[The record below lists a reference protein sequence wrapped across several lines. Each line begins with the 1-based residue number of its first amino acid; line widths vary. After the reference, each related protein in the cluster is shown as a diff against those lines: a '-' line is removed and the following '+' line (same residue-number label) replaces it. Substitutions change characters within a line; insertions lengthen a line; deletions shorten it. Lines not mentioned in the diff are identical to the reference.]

1 MNSDN
6 LKYVLRQFAERT
18 LPVSRPRELVL
29 PTGSGKVVGLAGVRR
44 SGKTF
49 LFFDTIRRLTGQGV
63 DRRCIVYLNFED
75 DRLNPIRAEELDLV
89 LRCLQELYPETLN
102 QRVFMFLDE
111 VQNVSG
117 WERWVRRIQD
127 TEDVEVY
134 VTGSSSQLLTRDLAT
149 ALRGRSITL
158 EVFPLSF
165 RETLAFRDIAVIPH
179 SAENESLIRG
189 ALEAYLAW
197 GGFPEIVLAD
207 ETLRP
212 LILEE
217 YASLMFYRDVV
228 ERYGVRNEK
237 LMRELLRHA
246 FRNTAGLIN
255 VSKLHRDF
263 GSLGFNVSKNTLFE
277 YLGYLEDAFLVFL
290 VPRQE
295 QSLRKQAH
303 NPRKLHVID
312 PGLVAAFKANP
323 GRDVGHKL
331 ETAVYLE
338 VRRTRKDLFYYTNG
352 SEVDLCDGEGT
363 LFINTCW
370 SLTEAQTRRRES
382 GSMAL
387 GHARWPQA
395 IGRLLFHEYT
405 PGVEREIPEAEP
417 AWRFLAEKPF
427 SVQAPPSRAVARK

>member
-1 MNSDN
+1 MNSDS
-6 LKYVLRQFAERT
+6 LKYVLRQFVGRT
-18 LPVSRPRELVL
+18 LPVGRPRELVL
-29 PTGSGKVVGLAGVRR
+29 PTGTGKVVGLAGVRR

-49 LFFDTIRRLTGQGV
+49 LFFDTIRRLTEKGV
-63 DRRCIVYLNFED
+63 DRCNIVYLNFED

-89 LRCLQELYPETLN
+89 LRCLRELYPGTLD
-102 QRVFMFLDE
+102 QRIFMFLDE

-117 WERWVRRIQD
+117 WERWVRRLQD

-134 VTGSSSQLLTRDLAT
+134 VTGSSSQLLTRDLTT

-165 RETLAFRDIAVIPH
+165 RETLAFRGIEVIPH
-179 SAENESLIRG
+179 SAENESLIRA
-189 ALEAYLAW
+189 ALENYLAW

-217 YASLMFYRDVV
+217 YASLMFYRDLV
-228 ERYGVRNEK
+228 ERYGIRNEK

-338 VRRTRKDLFYYTNG
+338 VRRTRKDLFYYING
-352 SEVDLCDGEGT
+352 SEVDLCDGDGT
-363 LFINTCW
+363 FFINTCW
-370 SLTEAQTRRRES
+370 SLVEAETRLRES
-382 GSMAL
+382 ESMAL
-387 GHARWPQA
+387 GHARWPNA
-395 IGRLLFHEYT
+395 HGRLLFHEYT
-405 PGVEREIPEAEP
+405 PGIEQEIPEAMP
-417 AWRFLAEKPF
+417 AWRFLSVKP
-427 SVQAPPSRAVARK
+427 

>member
-1 MNSDN
+1 MNSDS
-6 LKYVLRQFAERT
+6 LKYVLRQFVERT
-18 LPVSRPRELVL
+18 LPASRPRELVL
-29 PTGSGKVVGLAGVRR
+29 PMGTGKVIGLAGVRR

-49 LFFDTIRRLTGQGV
+49 LFFDTIRRLTEQGV

-75 DRLNPIRAEELDLV
+75 DRLNPIYADELDLV
-89 LRCLQELYPETLN
+89 LRCLRELYPETAN
-102 QRVFMFLDE
+102 QQVFLFLDE

-127 TEDVEVY
+127 TEAVEVY

-165 RETLAFRDIAVIPH
+165 REVLSFRGIEVIPH
-179 SAENESLIRG
+179 SADNESLLRRE
-189 ALEAYLAW
+189 LEDYLAR

-207 ETLRP
+207 ATLRP

-217 YASLMFYRDVV
+217 YASLLFYRDVV

-246 FRNTAGLIN
+246 FRNTAGLVN
-255 VSKLHRDF
+255 VSKLYRDF
-263 GSLGFNVSKNTLFE
+263 RSLGFSVSKNTLFE

-338 VRRTRKDLFYYTNG
+338 IRRTRKDLFYYTNG
-352 SEVDLCDGEGT
+352 SEVDLCDGEGKM
-363 LFINTCW
+363 FINTCW
-370 SLTEAQTRRRES
+370 SLAEAETRRRES
-382 GSMAL
+382 RAMAL
-387 GHARWPQA
+387 GYDRWPQA
-395 IGRLLFHEYT
+395 QGRLLFHEYA
-405 PGVEREIPEAEP
+405 PGIEQEIPEAVP
-417 AWRFLAEKPF
+417 AWRFLTE
-427 SVQAPPSRAVARK
+427 

>member
-1 MNSDN
+1 MNSEN
-6 LKYVLRQFAERT
+6 LKYVLRQFVERT
-18 LPVSRPRELVL
+18 LPVSRPRERVL
-29 PTGSGKVVGLAGVRR
+29 PMGTGKVVGLAGVRR

-49 LFFDTIRRLTGQGV
+49 LFFDAIRRLTEQGV
-63 DRRCIVYLNFED
+63 DRRRIVYLNFED

-89 LRCLQELYPETLN
+89 LRCLRELYPETLN
-102 QRVFMFLDE
+102 QRVFMFMDE

-127 TEDVEVY
+127 TEDVELY
-134 VTGSSSQLLTRDLAT
+134 VTGSSSRLLTRDLAT

-165 RETLAFRDIAVIPH
+165 REMLAFRGIAVISH

-189 ALEAYLAW
+189 ALEDYLAW

-207 ETLRP
+207 EALRP

-217 YASLMFYRDVV
+217 YVSLMFYRDVV

-263 GSLGFNVSKNTLFE
+263 GSLGFSVSKNTLFE

-338 VRRTRKDLFYYTNG
+338 MRRTYKNLFYYING

-363 LFINTCW
+363 FFINICW
-370 SLTEAQTRRRES
+370 NLAEAETRRRES
-382 GSMAL
+382 GAMAL
-387 GHARWPQA
+387 GHARWPHAQ
-395 IGRLLFHEYT
+395 GLLLYHEYI
-405 PGVEREIPEAEP
+405 PGVEKDIPETCP
-417 AWRFLAEKPF
+417 AWRFLLSHKL
-427 SVQAPPSRAVARK
+427 

>member
-6 LKYVLRQFAERT
+6 LKYVLRQFVERT

-29 PTGSGKVVGLAGVRR
+29 PMGSGKVVGLAGVRR

-49 LFFDTIRRLTGQGV
+49 LFFDTIRRLTEQGV

-102 QRVFMFLDE
+102 QRVFLFLDE

-158 EVFPLSF
+158 EVFPLNF
-165 RETLAFRDIAVIPH
+165 REVLAFRGIEIIPH

-189 ALEAYLAW
+189 ALESYLAW

-212 LILEE
+212 LILSE

-228 ERYGVRNEK
+228 ERYGIRNEK

-263 GSLGFNVSKNTLFE
+263 GSLGFRVSKNTLFE

-290 VPRQE
+290 VPKQE
-295 QSLRKQAH
+295 PSLRKQAH
-303 NPRKLHVID
+303 NPKKLHVID

-331 ETAVYLE
+331 ETAIYLE
-338 VRRTRKDLFYYTNG
+338 MRRTRKDLFYYING
-352 SEVDLCDGEGT
+352 SEVDLCDGEGSF
-363 LFINTCW
+363 FINSCW
-370 SLTEAQTRRRES
+370 SLADAETRRRES
-382 GSMAL
+382 GAMAL
-387 GHARWPQA
+387 GHERWPDA
-395 IGRLLFHEYT
+395 HGRLLFHEY
-405 PGVEREIPEAEP
+405 PSGIEQEIPEAMP
-417 AWRFLAEKPF
+417 AWRFLSEKP
-427 SVQAPPSRAVARK
+427 

>member
-6 LKYVLRQFAERT
+6 LKYVLRQFVERT

-29 PTGSGKVVGLAGVRR
+29 PMGTGKVVGLAGVRR

-49 LFFDTIRRLTGQGV
+49 LFFDTIRRLTEQGV
-63 DRRCIVYLNFED
+63 DRRRIVYLNFED

-89 LRCLQELYPETLN
+89 LRCLQELYPETQN

-134 VTGSSSQLLTRDLAT
+134 VSGSSSQLLTRDLAT
-149 ALRGRSITL
+149 AMRGRSITL

-165 RETLAFRDIAVIPH
+165 RETLAFRGIAVISH

-189 ALEAYLAW
+189 ALEDYLAW

-207 ETLRP
+207 KTLRP

-237 LMRELLRHA
+237 LLRELLRHA

-263 GSLGFNVSKNTLFE
+263 GSLGFSVSKNTLFE
-277 YLGYLEDAFLVFL
+277 YLGYLEDAFLLFL
-290 VPRQE
+290 LPRQE

-323 GRDVGHKL
+323 SRDVGHKL

-338 VRRTRKDLFYYTNG
+338 VRRTRKDLFYHINRG
-352 SEVDLCDGEGT
+352 EVDLCDGEGS

-370 SLTEAQTRRRES
+370 SLADAETRQRES
-382 GSMAL
+382 RAMAL
-387 GHARWPQA
+387 GHARWPRA
-395 IGRLLFHEYT
+395 HGRLLFHEYA
-405 PGVEREIPEAEP
+405 PGVEREIPEALP
-417 AWRFLAEKPF
+417 AWRFLIDN
-427 SVQAPPSRAVARK
+427 

>member
-6 LKYVLRQFAERT
+6 LKYVLRQSVERI
-18 LPVSRPRELVL
+18 LPASRPREIVL
-29 PTGSGKVVGLAGVRR
+29 PTGTGKVVGLAGVRR

-49 LFFDTIRRLTGQGV
+49 LFFDTIRRLTDQGV

-89 LRCLQELYPETLN
+89 LRCLRELYPETGN
-102 QRVFMFLDE
+102 HRVYMFLDE
-111 VQNVSG
+111 VQNAPG

-158 EVFPLSF
+158 EIFPLSF
-165 RETLAFRDIAVIPH
+165 REALSFRGIEILPYN
-179 SAENESLIRG
+179 AENESLLRKE
-189 ALEAYLAW
+189 LETYLAW
-197 GGFPEIVLAD
+197 GGFPEIILAD
-207 ETLRP
+207 EPLRP

-217 YASLMFYRDVV
+217 YAALMFYRDVV
-228 ERYGVRNEK
+228 ERYSVRNEK
-237 LMRELLRHA
+237 LMRELLRHV
-246 FRNTAGLIN
+246 FRHTAGLLN

-263 GSLGFNVSKNTLFE
+263 RSLGFAISKNTLFD
-277 YLGYLEDAFLVFL
+277 YLGYLEDAFLIFSL
-290 VPRQE
+290 PIQK

-323 GRDVGHKL
+323 GRDVGRKL
-331 ETAVYLE
+331 ETAVFLE
-338 VRRTRKDLFYYTNG
+338 MRRTRKDLFYYING

-363 LFINTCW
+363 FFINTCW
-370 SLTEAQTRRRES
+370 SLTEAETRQREARA
-382 GSMAL
+382 MTF
-387 GHARWPQA
+387 GHTRWPEA
-395 IGRLLFHEYT
+395 HGCLLFHEYT
-405 PGVEREIPEAEP
+405 PGINQEIPGAEP
-417 AWRFLAEKPF
+417 AWRFLAEK
-427 SVQAPPSRAVARK
+427 K

>member
-1 MNSDN
+1 
-6 LKYVLRQFAERT
+6 VLRQFVERT
-18 LPVSRPRELVL
+18 LPVCRPRERIL
-29 PTGSGKVVGLAGVRR
+29 PSGSSKVVGLAGVRR

-49 LFFDTIRRLTGQGV
+49 LFFDAIRRLAEQGV
-63 DRRCIVYLNFED
+63 ERRRIVYLNFED
-75 DRLNPIRAEELDLV
+75 DRLHPILAEELDLV
-89 LRCLQELYPETLN
+89 LRCLRELFPETLG

-111 VQNVSG
+111 VQNVPG

-165 RETLAFRDIAVIPH
+165 REVLAFRGIELTPH
-179 SAENESLIRG
+179 SAENESLVRA
-189 ALEAYLAW
+189 ALEDYLAW

-207 ETLRP
+207 DTLRP

-217 YASLMFYRDVV
+217 YASLMLYRDVV

-246 FRNTAGLIN
+246 FRNTACLIN

-263 GSLGFNVSKNTLFE
+263 RSLGFSVSKNTLFE
-277 YLGYLEDAFLVFL
+277 YLGYLEDAFLVFPL
-290 VPRQE
+290 PKQE

-331 ETAVYLE
+331 ETAVFLE
-338 VRRTRKDLFYYTNG
+338 LRRRRKDLFYYTNG

-363 LFINTCW
+363 MFINTCW
-370 SLTEAQTRRRES
+370 SLAEPETLRRES
-382 GSMAL
+382 EAMAL
-387 GHARWPQA
+387 GRGRWPQA
-395 IGRLLFHEYT
+395 HGRLLFHEYI
-405 PGVEREIPEAEP
+405 PGVEQQIPGAEP
-417 AWRFLAEKPF
+417 AWRFLTRKPNED
-427 SVQAPPSRAVARK
+427 

>member
-6 LKYVLRQFAERT
+6 LKYVLRQFVERT
-18 LPVSRPRELVL
+18 LPACRPRELIL
-29 PTGSGKVVGLAGVRR
+29 PGGTGKVVGLAGVRR

-49 LFFDTIRRLTGQGV
+49 LFFDAIRRLAGQGV
-63 DRRCIVYLNFED
+63 ERRRIVYLNFED
-75 DRLNPIRAEELDLV
+75 DRLHPILAEELDLV
-89 LRCLQELYPETLN
+89 LRCLRELFPETLG

-111 VQNVSG
+111 VQNVPG

-134 VTGSSSQLLTRDLAT
+134 VAGSSSQLLTRDLAT

-165 RETLAFRDIAVIPH
+165 REVLAFRGIELTPH
-179 SAENESLIRG
+179 SAENESLVRG

-207 ETLRP
+207 DTLRP

-217 YASLMFYRDVV
+217 YASLMLYRDVV

-246 FRNTAGLIN
+246 FRNTACLIN

-263 GSLGFNVSKNTLFE
+263 RSLGFSVSKNTLFE
-277 YLGYLEDAFLVFL
+277 YLGYLEDAFLVFPL
-290 VPRQE
+290 PKQE

-331 ETAVYLE
+331 ETAVFLE
-338 VRRTRKDLFYYTNG
+338 LRRRRKDLFYYTNG

-363 LFINTCW
+363 MFINTCW
-370 SLTEAQTRRRES
+370 SLAEPETLRRES
-382 GSMAL
+382 EAMAL
-387 GHARWPQA
+387 GRGRWPQA
-395 IGRLLFHEYT
+395 HGRLLFHEYI
-405 PGVEREIPEAEP
+405 PGVERQIPGAEP
-417 AWRFLAEKPF
+417 AWRFLT
-427 SVQAPPSRAVARK
+427 RKANED